1 MQNNHTQNCQGS
13 GCWLQRI
20 VRPPDLTSGFLYD
33 HNEKTIQ
40 RNHGRLRLGGGS
52 RGCASPSLVYHHW
65 LQKDRSE
72 KELPLVCVETNMR
85 DGV

>member
-52 RGCASPSLVYHHW
+52 EGLHRNQSGELVYHHW
-65 LQKDRSE
+65 LQRQKRKKNS
-72 KELPLVCVETNMR
+72 R
-85 DGV
+85 